1 MLLNQS
7 TAALRVIPMRL
18 YDASGVALSAAH
30 VFAAGDVKLIQPD
43 GTIANATN
51 LPTPVT
57 NTVIAGSFNFQLEQS
72 EIQQLGELRIQ
83 VHGASYSDFEW
94 VETIEGYEVVS
105 GSAALPPGNNKTLQ
119 ALMDSVRYEG
129 AYENSSDITDTVLAD
144 YINKALIRG
153 RELIVKAWR
162 DYFTVPATSFTVT
175 SGTDTYALPTDF
187 AQLRKVEIQCASD
200 PTKWRKLY
208 PMNLEDSTRH
218 QRSTSRHYRYWLS
231 GQTNQLTLAPVP
243 SNSTDVIRVWY
254 IPRAPFLVSTSDF
267 ITIQVDAEFELY
279 VSLALRKCKLRE
291 DLDVSEI
298 DRTIADCVARLSD
311 MAEMRDASEPFYL
324 GDHASD
330 DDDYDEVYR

>member
-1 MLLNQS
+1 MLANQS
-7 TAALRVIPMRL
+7 DAALRKISDRL
-18 YDASGVALSAAH
+18 YAADGSPLPSNH
-30 VFAAGDVKLIQPD
+30 VFAVGDFKILQPD

-51 LPTPVT
+51 LPTPTTNSVVT
-57 NTVIAGSFNFQLEQS
+57 GLFDFQLEQS
-72 EIQQLGELRIQ
+72 EIQQVGVQHLQI
-83 VHGASYSDFEW
+83 HGAAYLDWDYVNE
-94 VETIEGYEVVS
+94 IEGYTVVQ
-105 GSAALPPGNNKTLQ
+105 GNGATPPGNVKT
-119 ALMDSVRYEG
+119 ASELMDSVRYEG
-129 AYENSSDITDTVLAD
+129 AYENSADITDTILLD
-144 YINKALIRG
+144 YLNKSLIRG

-162 DYFTVPATSFTVT
+162 DYFTVPGNAFTVT

-187 AQLRKVEIQCASD
+187 AQLRKVEKACDDAATQ
-200 PTKWRKLY
+200 WRKLH

-243 SNSTDVIRVWY
+243 SNSSDQIRIWY
-254 IPRAPFLVSTSDF
+254 IPRAPQFASASDT

-311 MAEMRDASEPFYL
+311 MAEVRDASEPFYL
-324 GDHASD
+324 GDHRG
-330 DDDYDEVYR
+330 DDYEDCY